1 MLPCEDKHM
10 TSDDLKLID
19 NMKTADEIKDFIR
32 SKVSSSQ
39 ANKVNTNLQPMFAQ
53 YQNA

>member
-19 NMKTADEIKDFIR
+19 NMQTADEIKDFIR
-32 SKVSSSQ
+32 TKLSTNQ
-39 ANKVNTNLQPMFAQ
+39 ANKVNTNL
-53 YQNA
+53 